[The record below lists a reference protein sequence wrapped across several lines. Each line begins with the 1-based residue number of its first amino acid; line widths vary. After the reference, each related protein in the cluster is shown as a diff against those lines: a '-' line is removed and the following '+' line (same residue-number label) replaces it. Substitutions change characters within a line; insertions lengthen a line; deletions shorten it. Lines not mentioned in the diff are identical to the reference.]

1 MLATLHGHKLKLS
14 GESGDMRM
22 EWNLAMVD
30 VHPSYGQLA
39 MKGIIVLKTF
49 RRLAVQETQN
59 AVNLVYNEC
68 NGAKSVGANLRI

>member
-1 MLATLHGHKLKLS
+1 
-14 GESGDMRM
+14 
-22 EWNLAMVD
+22 MVD